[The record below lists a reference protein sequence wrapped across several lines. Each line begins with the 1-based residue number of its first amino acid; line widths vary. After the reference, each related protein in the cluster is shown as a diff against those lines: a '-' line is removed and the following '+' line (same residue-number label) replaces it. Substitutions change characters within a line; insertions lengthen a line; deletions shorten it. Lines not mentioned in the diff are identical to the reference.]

1 MTIDSTRRIGFI
13 GTGIMGK
20 PMVRNLIK
28 AGYEVLIHNRSRGSV
43 DELTAESGAVT
54 AASSPSEVANSV
66 ETVITMLPDSPDVQ
80 TVVFGEDGI
89 VVAARPG
96 FLLVDMSTIAPAN
109 TRVIAE
115 RLQVAGVDM
124 LDAPVSGGDIGAI
137 NATLSIMVG
146 GKPEVFERVK
156 PLFELLGKNI
166 VLIGGNGAGQ
176 VAKACNQI
184 VVAMTIEAV
193 AEALLFAKK
202 NGVDASRVRDALMGG
217 FAASRILEV
226 HGKRML
232 DDDFAPGFK
241 LKLHQKVMRIVMETA
256 HQLGMALPGAA
267 LVTQQM
273 NALVGS
279 GDGDL
284 DSAAIMKAVRRVQG
298 GV

>member
-1 MTIDSTRRIGFI
+1 MRIGFI
-13 GTGIMGK
+13 GLGIMGK
-20 PMVRNLIK
+20 PMALNLLK
-28 AGYEVLIHNRSRGSV
+28 GGYQLSVYARREASMVPLREAGAQ
-43 DELTAESGAVT
+43 TCA
-54 AASSPSEVANSV
+54 SPSEVARIAEISFVLVSDTADV
-66 ETVITMLPDSPDVQ
+66 EHVVLGENGFIHGARAGTV
-80 TVVFGEDGI
+80 
-89 VVAARPG
+89 
-96 FLLVDMSTIAPAN
+96 LVDMSTIAPAN

-241 LKLHQKVMRIVMETA
+241 LKLHQKDMRIVMETA

-279 GDGDL
+279 GDGEL